1 LIFKDEEIHR
11 RFTFLGNLFRVHDH
25 ESFCAGD
32 HANVLLSQDVTAN
45 SCEIFTSGYAALIG
59 GPERTL
65 CIGELW
71 PKRESVFFKKGAT
84 VKVQRILQLKG
95 IDTFSTT
102 AKLRITDDGTKKST
116 TAYIDWPEG
125 LRYLTI
131 GAK

>member
-1 LIFKDEEIHR
+1 MRKYIAVSLFLATFSGCMTTS
-11 RFTFLGNLFRVHDH
+11 RFAPETTQTYYF
-25 ESFCAGD
+25 
-32 HANVLLSQDVTAN
+32 SQDVTAN
-45 SCEIFTSGYAALIG
+45 NCEIFTNGYAALIG

-102 AKLRITDDGTKKST
+102 AELRITDDGTKKST